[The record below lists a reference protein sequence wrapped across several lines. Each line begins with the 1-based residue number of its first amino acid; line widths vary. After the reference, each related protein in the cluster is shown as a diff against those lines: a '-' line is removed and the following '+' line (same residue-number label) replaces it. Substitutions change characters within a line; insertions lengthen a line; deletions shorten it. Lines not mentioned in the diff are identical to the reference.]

1 MHGPTTITTG
11 HCPNCGWTHDW
22 STATWV
28 SSTHNAPRTRSSAD
42 DIIEEVSAS
51 EAEYARIGRMRAL
64 ALDTRRRPPRPQA
77 VERVPARAP
86 CTRAHQRLL
95 GGRQSYARVRCDR
108 KRAVLRA
115 RRAGR

>member
-42 DIIEEVSAS
+42 DILKEVSAS
-51 EAEYARIGRMRAL
+51 EAEYACIGRMRAL
-64 ALDTRRRPPRPQA
+64 ALDTRRRAPRPEA
-77 VERVPARAP
+77 RERPAPAP

-108 KRAVLRA
+108 RRAVLRA

>member
-1 MHGPTTITTG
+1 MHGPTTFTTG
-11 HCPNCGWTHDW
+11 HCPNCGWNHGS
-22 STATWV
+22 STAAWV
-28 SSTHNAPRTRSSAD
+28 SSTYNAPSSRTSAD
-42 DIIEEVSAS
+42 ELLKEWNES
-51 EAEYARIGRMRAL
+51 EAEYARVGRTRAL
-64 ALDTRRRPPRPQA
+64 ALDTRRRPSRSQA
-77 VERVPARAP
+77 AEPARGS